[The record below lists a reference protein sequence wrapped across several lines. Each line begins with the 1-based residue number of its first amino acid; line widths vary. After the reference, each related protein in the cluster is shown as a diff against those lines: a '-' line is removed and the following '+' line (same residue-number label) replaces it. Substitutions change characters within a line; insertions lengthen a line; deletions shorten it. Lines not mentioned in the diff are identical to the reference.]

1 MVLSNDT
8 IIKVKNRNACTVGY
22 DIPDLGNLYRNFQP
36 NETKEVPMN
45 ELRKLS
51 YLPGGRYILENYLI
65 LDNQDAIDELING
78 VEPEYFYTEKEVR
91 ELLLSGSLDQL
102 KDCLDFGPK
111 GVIESV
117 KKIAVETRLND
128 VAKRDAIFKATGFN
142 VTKAIEINDASTTDE
157 DAAAETKT
165 RRAAPVAASTET
177 IGRRVAV
184 PADKYKI
191 TSIAK

>member
-8 IIKVKNRNACTVGY
+8 IIKVTNRNACTVGY

-36 NETKEVPMN
+36 NETKEIPMN

-142 VTKAIEINDASTTDE
+142 VTKAIEINDASTADE

-165 RRAAPVAASTET
+165 RRASPVAASIET
-177 IGRRVAV
+177 TGRRVAV